1 MLGFNIRRGSKELIL
16 LRIYGLL
23 WLALVLGWWYRH
35 VLEAVGFCLA
45 VNFSQR
51 LRVAYCCQL
60 VVFLYQYLSWC
71 LYAFM
76 VIPEWFRG

>member
-45 VNFSQR
+45 VNGGFFWPGMQLQR
-51 LRVAYCCQL
+51 ATNG
-60 VVFLYQYLSWC
+60 
-71 LYAFM
+71 A
-76 VIPEWFRG
+76 E